1 MVNMTFDETANKY
14 IRKVLI
20 LTPNIENILNDIWE
34 RGVFYINPLID
45 YEVSLCG
52 KPIRKAMQL
61 NPSWL

>member
-34 RGVFYINPLID
+34 RGVFYITVTP
-45 YEVSLCG
+45 
-52 KPIRKAMQL
+52 
-61 NPSWL
+61 